1 MQIAHHAPGDRHLG
15 RIDLQEER
23 RHPAVKQRRDDGC
36 DTAKFKPNPQD
47 ALQGDANAR
56 TLLSRTL
63 LF

>member
-1 MQIAHHAPGDRHLG
+1 
-15 RIDLQEER
+15 
-23 RHPAVKQRRDDGC
+23 VKQRRDGGC